1 MNEALK
7 KYHHRPGMGWHETT
21 FLPFYLTYV
30 LTYYLPTFRAR
41 HHVSP
46 YHLLN
51 EAFRREVCTAREL
64 LLSAPDGSTLLFP
77 FITAFTLGD
86 RVMPKPGIEIVFY
99 SIYTLYPLPSLWF
112 HTASL
117 FTLARSF

>member
-1 MNEALK
+1 MLAL
-7 KYHHRPGMGWHETT
+7 
-21 FLPFYLTYV
+21 
-30 LTYYLPTFRAR
+30 
-41 HHVSP
+41 